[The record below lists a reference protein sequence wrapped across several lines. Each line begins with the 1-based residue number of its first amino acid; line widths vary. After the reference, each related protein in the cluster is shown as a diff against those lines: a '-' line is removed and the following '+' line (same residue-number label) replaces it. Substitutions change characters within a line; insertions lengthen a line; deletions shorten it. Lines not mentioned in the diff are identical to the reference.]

1 MTVETP
7 GSCRDVGCRPARD
20 VAPVVAFAP
29 IGSRRWPPRTAAG
42 SGPQG
47 VSGAKVTAV
56 TFDGRTVEIFNEPG
70 EQGLN
75 KLMAA
80 AVTKRLERGLGELR
94 WTSGSTTVAV
104 TMKVVSSPAA
114 NSDGHASRGFNGLRL
129 PETVVGRAAAGT
141 GASSPQLAGASQ

>member
-1 MTVETP
+1 VFQLLPMTASGVTEYTIEIDGQQLRYRNTP
-7 GSCRDVGCRPARD
+7 PSWFNMVHP
-20 VAPVVAFAP
+20 
-29 IGSRRWPPRTAAG
+29 
-42 SGPQG
+42 GPQG

-114 NSDGHASRGFNGLRL
+114 TSDGQASRGFNGLRL
-129 PETVVGRAAAGT
+129 PETVVGRAAAGA